1 MADASLELLRR
12 AGYAV
17 EAPAGRRLSARDSEQ
32 RVEIFLAKSPDVPT
46 YVSYGIADVGIVGED
61 VLRESAPD
69 VLELLDLKLGACRL
83 VLAAAK
89 DRADMPLVSGVEG
102 AVRVATKYPEIARA
116 HFAARGIPVE
126 IVRLSGSIEIAPEL
140 GLAPFVL
147 DIVETGSTLAAHGLC
162 ILEEVQRSTARLIA
176 NRARWALEHA
186 ALRSFMRALEAAL
199 QDSSP
204 ELAKS
209 PR

>member
-1 MADASLELLRR
+1 MADASIELLRR

-17 EAPAGRRLSARDSEQ
+17 EAPAGRRLSARDPEQ

-83 VLAAAK
+83 VLAAPRE
-89 DRADMPLVSGVEG
+89 RAGVPPRPSVDG
-102 AVRVATKYPEIARA
+102 ALRVATKYPEIARA
-116 HFAARGIPVE
+116 HFARRGVPVE
-126 IVRLSGSIEIAPEL
+126 VVRLAGSVELAPEL
-140 GLAPFVL
+140 GLAPYVL
-147 DIVETGSTLAAHGLC
+147 DIVETGSTLEAHGLAVV
-162 ILEEVQRSTARLIA
+162 EEVQRSTARLIA

-186 ALRSFMRALEAAL
+186 ALRAFTRALELAL
-199 QDSSP
+199 P
-204 ELAKS
+204 GE
-209 PR
+209 RR

>member
-1 MADASLELLRR
+1 MADSSLELLRR

-17 EAPAGRRLSARDSEQ
+17 EAPAGRLLSARDPEQ
-32 RVEIFLAKSPDVPT
+32 RIEVFLAKRPHVPT

-61 VLRESAPD
+61 VLRESSPD

-83 VLAAAK
+83 VLAAPRE
-89 DRADMPLVSGVEG
+89 RAGTPPRPSAEG

-116 HFAARGIPVE
+116 HFARRGVPVE

-140 GLAPFVL
+140 GLAPYVL
-147 DIVETGSTLAAHGLC
+147 DIVETGSTLEAHGLA
-162 ILEEVQRSTARLIA
+162 IVEEVQRSTARLIA

-186 ALRSFMRALEAAL
+186 ALRGFARALEEAVRA
-199 QDSSP
+199 SS
-204 ELAKS
+204 A
-209 PR
+209 